1 MPLFGFADIKF
12 DKGAKGRSG
21 PLGKLVGGEFGT
33 TTLRYP
39 IDVGNYDKSHYIVFY
54 IKQQRNT
61 AFKRTEASKDA
72 LASSGGVT
80 VQGTGSTQSSFGS
93 EIANKIN
100 SGLGQINQA
109 AGGALGE
116 VTSAIGKVVGNV
128 AGKIDNL
135 FGGQGSSITGNA
147 QASTQIID
155 NSIKRIT
162 NSNFLNTTT
171 LTTDAIA
178 LYMPDTLQYTYSQS
192 YDQLSLGGE
201 LGGQAL
207 AAGSSALEAFK
218 SEGGIAGLASAGG
231 SLLKSGGL
239 FGAQKIAQ
247 GAGALVGQGTAQV
260 GFTAATGAVQNPM
273 LEMIYKSPNFR
284 TFQFDFTFY
293 PRDEKEAYEVQRII
307 ERIRFHQAPEF
318 EKGTQGFLVPPS
330 EFDIK
335 FYYGGAENPNI
346 PQIATCVLTTI
357 DVNYAPNGF
366 AAYEVPNENFPS
378 LGRTGMPVALQMNL
392 QFQEITYLT
401 KRDFTSDKEFESRN
415 NTAENNFRSQSGQFG
430 SS

>member
-12 DKGAKGRSG
+12 DKGSKARRG
-21 PLGKLVGGEFGT
+21 PLGKLVGSDFEK

-39 IDVGNYDKSHYIVFY
+39 LDIGNYDKSHYVVFY

-61 AFKRTEASKDA
+61 AFKRKEAENGFSTNDPIQQGA
-72 LASSGGVT
+72 RGAARAARNFGG
-80 VQGTGSTQSSFGS
+80 
-93 EIANKIN
+93 EITNKIN

-109 AGGALGE
+109 TGGALSG
-116 VTSAIGKVVGNV
+116 VTSVIGNAVGNV
-128 AGKIDNL
+128 SGRIGNL
-135 FGGQGSSITGNA
+135 FGGQSSTITGNA
-147 QASTQIID
+147 QASSQIID

-178 LYMPDTLQYTYSQS
+178 LYMPDTLNYTYAQS
-192 YDQLSLGGE
+192 YAQLELGGE

-207 AAGSSALEAFK
+207 AAGSSAIEAFK
-218 SEGGIAGLASAGG
+218 SEGGISGLASAGG

-247 GAGALVGQGTAQV
+247 GAGALVGQNTAQV

-293 PRDEKEAYEVQRII
+293 PRDETEAYEVQRII

-318 EKGTQGFLVPPS
+318 AFGTQGFLVPPS

-335 FYYGGAENPNI
+335 FYYGGSENPNI

-366 AAYEVPNENFPS
+366 AAYEVPNENFPA
-378 LGRTGMPVALQMNL
+378 LGRTGMPVAIGLVL

-401 KRDFTSDKEFESRN
+401 KKDFTGDKEFEQRN
-415 NTAENNFRSQSGQFG
+415 TVTPNRDSNVN
-430 SS
+430 

>member
-12 DKGAKGRSG
+12 DKGPKARRG
-21 PLGKLVGGEFGT
+21 PLGKLVGSDFEN

-39 IDVGNYDKSHYIVFY
+39 LDVGNYDKPHYVVFY

-61 AFKRTEASKDA
+61 AFKREEAKNGFSTNDPIQQGA
-72 LASSGGVT
+72 RGVARAARNFGG
-80 VQGTGSTQSSFGS
+80 
-93 EIANKIN
+93 EITNKIN

-109 AGGALGE
+109 TGGALSG
-116 VTSAIGKVVGNV
+116 VTSVIGNAVGNV
-128 AGKIDNL
+128 SGRINNL
-135 FGGQGSSITGNA
+135 FGGQSSTITGNA
-147 QASTQIID
+147 QASAQIID

-178 LYMPDTLQYTYSQS
+178 LYMPDTLNYTYSQS
-192 YDQLSLGGE
+192 YAQLELGGE

-207 AAGSSALEAFK
+207 AAGSSAIEAFK
-218 SEGGIAGLASAGG
+218 SEGGISGLASAGG

-247 GAGALVGQGTAQV
+247 GAGVLVGQNTAQV

-284 TFQFDFTFY
+284 TFQFDFIFY
-293 PRDEKEAYEVQRII
+293 PRDETEAYEVQRII

-318 EKGTQGFLVPPS
+318 AIGSQGFLVPPS

-366 AAYEVPNENFPS
+366 ASYEVPNENFPA
-378 LGRTGMPVALQMNL
+378 LGRTGMPVAIQIAL

-401 KRDFTSDKEFESRN
+401 KKDFTGDGEFEQRN
-415 NTAENNFRSQSGQFG
+415 NV
-430 SS
+430 SSKRDTNVN

>member
-1 MPLFGFADIKF
+1 MPLFGFADIKI
-12 DKGAKGRSG
+12 DKGSKARSG
-21 PLGKLVGGEFGT
+21 PLGKLVGTEFGQT
-33 TTLRYP
+33 LLRYP

-61 AFKRTEASKDA
+61 SFTRKTAENKFTDSGSARVEST
-72 LASSGGVT
+72 ASST
-80 VQGTGSTQSSFGS
+80 LTQQKFGS

-109 AGGALGE
+109 SGGVLGG

-128 AGKIDNL
+128 TGKIDNL
-135 FGGQGSSITGNA
+135 FGGQNSTITGNA
-147 QASTQIID
+147 EASTQIID

-162 NSNFLNTTT
+162 GGSIDFLRTTT
-171 LTTDAIA
+171 LTTDSIA
-178 LYMPDTLQYTYSQS
+178 LYMPDTLQYTYTQS
-192 YDQLSLGGE
+192 YDSLAIGSEKGGTI
-201 LGGQAL
+201 LG
-207 AAGSSALEAFK
+207 AGRSALDSFDK
-218 SEGGIAGLASAGG
+218 EGFFPAVGSTAKAIGGRLIQNAARSALGQTG
-231 SLLKSGGL
+231 DLL
-239 FGAQKIAQ
+239 
-247 GAGALVGQGTAQV
+247 
-260 GFTAATGAVQNPM
+260 FTAATGAVQNPM

-307 ERIRFHQAPEF
+307 ERIRFHQAPELASA
-318 EKGTQGFLVPPS
+318 QNFLIPPS

-366 AAYEVPNENFPS
+366 SAYEVPNENFPAI
-378 LGRTGMPVALQMNL
+378 GRTGMPVAIQMNL
-392 QFQEITYLT
+392 QFQEVTYLT
-401 KRDFTSDKEFESRN
+401 KRDFTGDGDFESRN
-415 NTAENNFRSQSGQFG
+415 SAAANNFRRQSG
-430 SS
+430 SSI

>member
-12 DKGAKGRSG
+12 DKGQTAKRG
-21 PLGKLVGGEFGT
+21 PLKALQGSDFEK

-54 IKQQRNT
+54 IKQQNST
-61 AFKRTEASKDA
+61 SFKRTPAPSGFTDT
-72 LASSGGVT
+72 GGVT
-80 VQGTGSTQSSFGS
+80 VQGAGSAQSNFGS

-100 SGLGQINQA
+100 SSLGQINQIT
-109 AGGALGE
+109 GGAFSEL
-116 VTSAIGKVVGNV
+116 TSAASSLGKIVGNV
-128 AGKIDNL
+128 AGQIDNL
-135 FGGQGSSITGNA
+135 FGSQNSTITGNA

-162 NSNFLNTTT
+162 NSSFLNTTT

-178 LYMPDTLQYTYSQS
+178 LYMPDTLQYTYTQS

-201 LGGQAL
+201 MLGQV
-207 AAGSSALEAFK
+207 AAAASAAAEKFKNDGAF
-218 SEGGIAGLASAGG
+218 SAGG
-231 SLLKSGGL
+231 SLAKSAALNIGQKASN
-239 FGAQKIAQ
+239 FVGAIT
-247 GAGALVGQGTAQV
+247 GSGQSAQV
-260 GFTAATGAVQNPM
+260 GFTAVTGAVQNPM

-318 EKGTQGFLVPPS
+318 AKGTEGFLVAPS

-335 FYYGGAENPNI
+335 FYYGGSENPNI
-346 PQIATCVLTTI
+346 PQITTCVLTTI

-366 AAYEVPNENFPS
+366 AAYEVPNENSPA
-378 LGRTGMPVALQMNL
+378 LGRTGMPVAIQMSL
-392 QFQEITYLT
+392 QFQETSYLT
-401 KRDFTSDKEFESRN
+401 KRDFTSDEEFESRN
-415 NTAENNFRSQSGQFG
+415 NKAKNDFRSQSGQFG
-430 SS
+430 TS